1 MHKMLSEATRSSSN
15 GPGISFAR
23 LESSL
28 KAINM
33 FYQGIADLRGRRLLS
48 SAKSLARVS
57 TTYLAALF
65 ANKSE
70 CIHSSQAS
78 SVFTS
83 LTLDI
88 DMLPKALAETT
99 SDGHAQATARSLVK
113 FYRCA
118 QLACKIARHLGL
130 VLQLAPP
137 YRVIASLA
145 RRSLDERTFE
155 FTRGLFPLIGSS
167 RVSFT
172 GSYVS
177 ARMIRWFASRLTR
190 HNLARLESNIGF
202 AATLAICAPLARF
215 ASRIEEH
222 QNPTPFPGSLHE
234 HDNRDRPALT
244 SGVLHRHRT
253 RPVCAASAVF

>member
-1 MHKMLSEATRSSSN
+1 MLSEATRSSSN

-113 FYRCA
+113 FYRVRPVSMQNRPA
-118 QLACKIARHLGL
+118 SRARAATGAALSSHRDPRP
-130 VLQLAPP
+130 A
-137 YRVIASLA
+137 LA
-145 RRSLDERTFE
+145 RRAD
-155 FTRGLFPLIGSS
+155 I
-167 RVSFT
+167 RVHE
-172 GSYVS
+172 GVVS
-177 ARMIRWFASRLTR
+177 ADRSFA
-190 HNLARLESNIGF
+190 
-202 AATLAICAPLARF
+202 
-215 ASRIEEH
+215 H
-222 QNPTPFPGSLHE
+222 Q
-234 HDNRDRPALT
+234 
-244 SGVLHRHRT
+244 LHRLL
-253 RPVCAASAVF
+253 C